1 LGRKKKKKRKNK
13 LSPPPWQTQWESHL
27 PFKEDG
33 DATAL
38 NNISVDRGR
47 TSGDLTVVAEKPL
60 PVNQNECLEF
70 KT

>member
-13 LSPPPWQTQWESHL
+13 LSPPPWQTQGESHL

-38 NNISVDRGR
+38 NNISVDREEQA
-47 TSGDLTVVAEKPL
+47 VI
-60 PVNQNECLEF
+60 
-70 KT
+70 